1 MLLRSQFDPHS
12 LCYENVC
19 KKSTLRIFDFPVGAY
34 GVVDRMRHNESG
46 IEMAVKRIR
55 HTVNTQEQTRLLM
68 DLDVT
73 MRSSAY
79 PYTIDFYGALY
90 QVILIVFYFL
100 IFFCSFH
107 NSPQMSQNAQS
118 TTWTEMIRN

>member
-1 MLLRSQFDPHS
+1 M
-12 LCYENVC
+12 
-19 KKSTLRIFDFPVGAY
+19 
-34 GVVDRMRHNESG
+34 VDRMRHNESD

-90 QVILIVFYFL
+90 QVILLVI
-100 IFFCSFH
+100 IFFFFVLPH
-107 NSPQMSQNAQS
+107 NGPQISQNALS
-118 TTWTEMIRN
+118 KTWTEMVEN